1 MNKCYFYI
9 IAIILFLSGC
19 SAVQAQEKKIVEGMG
34 KVQISDDMS
43 PAVARERALQEA
55 RLDALRKA
63 GVAEYISE
71 TSALFQE
78 SNQEKMDQLFSSIIN
93 VETRGEVAEF
103 TVVKEEKKTEYGQ
116 WFQEV
121 VIEAVVYLHAEK
133 PDPGFRADVK
143 GVREMYYHGD
153 ALTFQ
158 AYPYQD
164 AFLRVF
170 VLTAAHAEQLF
181 PNAWEKQH
189 KIMAGT
195 TQNFPPG
202 GKVDYTLESEKQKEV
217 NYIFFLFTKHDFVP
231 PQDTSLNAFWR
242 YIANIPVSEKH
253 VQVESILIRKP

>member
-1 MNKCYFYI
+1 MKHWHFI
-9 IAIILFLSGC
+9 ITIVLILMGF
-19 SAVQAQEKKIVEGMG
+19 SALQAQEKKIVEGMG

-93 VETRGEVAEF
+93 VETRGEVAEY

-121 VIEAVVYLHAEK
+121 VIEAVVYVHAEK

-143 GVREMYYHGD
+143 GVREIYYLND
-153 ALTFQ
+153 NLTFD

-164 AFLRVF
+164 AYLRVF
-170 VLTAAHAEQLF
+170 ILTSTHADQLF
-181 PNAWEKQH
+181 PNEWEKQYRVT
-189 KIMAGT
+189 AGKSHS
-195 TQNFPPG
+195 FPSG
-202 GKVDYTLESEKQKEV
+202 GRVDYKMETEKQKEV
-217 NYIFFLFTKHDFVP
+217 NYIFFLFTKRDFAP
-231 PQDTSLNAFWR
+231 PQDNSLNAFWR
-242 YIANIPVSEKH
+242 YVANIPVSEKH